1 MGFDLSI
8 ITRFWPIFL
17 RGFGYTLYVS
27 VLATGIG
34 LCLGLLVALG
44 RISHLRL
51 LRWVT
56 GGYVEVMRGTPLLIQ
71 VFIVYYALPDLGIRF
86 SAITSGVIAM
96 SLYMGAYVAEI
107 LRAGILSIHRGQVE
121 AARSLGMSYAQTLRR
136 IVLPLMVSLVLPPL
150 TNEFT
155 TLIKWSAVLSVV
167 TVPELTYSAQDVIGI
182 TFSPVEG
189 FVVVTLLYWGLNDLF
204 VHVARVFEKR
214 AARYT

>member
-1 MGFDLSI
+1 MGFDPSI
-8 ITRFWPIFL
+8 ITGYWPIFL

-44 RISHLRL
+44 RISHRRVF
-51 LRWVT
+51 RWAT
-56 GGYVEVMRGTPLLIQ
+56 AGYVEVMRGTPLLIQ
-71 VFIVYYALPDLGIRF
+71 VFIVYYALPDLGIRL
-86 SAITSGVIAM
+86 SAIVSGVIAM
-96 SLYMGAYVAEI
+96 SLYMAAYVAEI

-121 AARSLGMSYAQTLRR
+121 AARSLGMSYGQTLRR

-189 FVVVTLLYWGLNDLF
+189 FVIVTLLYWGLNDLF

-214 AARYT
+214 AARYR

>member
-17 RGFGYTLYVS
+17 RGFGYTIYVS

-34 LCLGLLVALG
+34 LGLGLLVALG
-44 RISHLRL
+44 RLSHLRI
-51 LRWVT
+51 LRWAT
-56 GGYVEVMRGTPLLIQ
+56 AGYVEIMRGTPLLIQ

-107 LRAGILSIHRGQVE
+107 FRAGILSIHRGQVE
-121 AARSLGMSYAQTLRR
+121 AARSLGMSYVQTLRR

-189 FVVVTLLYWGLNDLF
+189 FVIVTLLYWGLNDLF

-214 AARYT
+214 AARYA

>member
-107 LRAGILSIHRGQVE
+107 LRAGILSIHRGHVE